1 MGQHKFN
8 ETARR
13 AAAGE
18 LPPKPRKP
26 GKRSRERMIAEAIA
40 ERTGLGR
47 LMDVA
52 RKYNLP

>member
-18 LPPKPRKP
+18 LPPKPRAP
-26 GKRSRERMIAEAIA
+26 GKRTRERMIVKAIA
-40 ERTGLGR
+40 ECTGLNR
-47 LMDVA
+47 MREVME
-52 RKYNLP
+52 RSYQ